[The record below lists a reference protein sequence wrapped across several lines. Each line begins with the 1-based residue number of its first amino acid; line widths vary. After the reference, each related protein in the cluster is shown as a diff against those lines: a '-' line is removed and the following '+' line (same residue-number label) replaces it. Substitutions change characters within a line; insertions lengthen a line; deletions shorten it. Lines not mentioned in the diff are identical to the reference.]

1 MSEPEDY
8 RQPSPRPGTAI
19 AEQGAVLL
27 DGPRGAIM
35 TLTPEAAEETGEN
48 LRHAAM
54 LAEQQ
59 RRAAAGQT
67 GKVVQ
72 WPRSTRSKG
81 QDSEPDES
89 GDDPGI

>member
-1 MSEPEDY
+1 MSDPDNPLK
-8 RQPSPRPGTAI
+8 PSPRPGTAI
-19 AEQGAVLL
+19 AEQGAVLF
-27 DGPRGAIM
+27 DGPHGAIM

-48 LRHAAM
+48 LRRAAM

-59 RRAAAGQT
+59 RRAAAGHT
-67 GKVVQ
+67 ESLVQ

-89 GDDPGI
+89 GGDPGI